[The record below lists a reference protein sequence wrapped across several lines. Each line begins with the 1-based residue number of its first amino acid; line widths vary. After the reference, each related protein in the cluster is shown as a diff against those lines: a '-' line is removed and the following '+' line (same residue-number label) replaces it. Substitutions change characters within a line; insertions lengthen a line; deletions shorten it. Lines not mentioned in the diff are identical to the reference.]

1 MRLLPLILLALPFS
15 AFAGAKGSSH
25 KKDSKLGATYWAA
38 PAAID
43 GKLETAWQVPGEAGN
58 EGQWIEIVLPASG
71 TIDKVVVYPGFG
83 KDPET
88 FAKYARLKKLR
99 LDAKTDS
106 SEEED
111 KVVGTTT
118 VEIADK
124 AEFQTIDIADI
135 VVSGGTQGAV
145 RFTVEAVSKD
155 ENTDFENF
163 ALSEIAVVLKEFDAI
178 AVVES
183 TSADGAAPAAAA
195 APSGKGAKAPALTTG
210 SDKAYLTDTN
220 AKTAFTAP
228 AGVEINCRMGTFSI
242 SSIGFVAPDKNHAR
256 PKTVEIRATETNGLV
271 STVVLADKPGEAQ
284 WAQMPFFNGFNGG
297 YNGTFTVKV
306 VDTYPGLKSQ
316 DVAIAELKAR
326 ATSNE

>member
-25 KKDSKLGATYWAA
+25 KKDAKLGATYWSAA
-38 PAAID
+38 AAID

-83 KDPET
+83 KDAET

-111 KVVGTTT
+111 KVVGTAS

-135 VVSGGTQGAV
+135 EVTGGTQGSV

-163 ALSEIAVVLKEFDAI
+163 ALSEIAVLLKEFDARVI
-178 AVVES
+178 VES
-183 TSADGAAPAAAA
+183 TSADGAAAAPAAAA
-195 APSGKGAKAPALTTG
+195 AKGAKAALTAG
-210 SDKAYLTDTN
+210 ADKSYLLDEN

-228 AGVEINCRMGTFSI
+228 VGVEIACRMGTFSI
-242 SSIGFVAPDKNHAR
+242 SSLGFVAPDKNYAR
-256 PKTVEIRATETNGLV
+256 PKTVEIRASETNGLV
-271 STVVLADKPGEAQ
+271 SKVVLADKPGEAQ

-306 VDTYPGLKSQ
+306 IDTYPGLKSQ